1 MKVRNGYVSNSSSSS
16 FLCNVCGRMES
27 GYDASPSDFGMMEL
41 QCGHTICEHEKNI
54 DYTLG
59 QMLKSVKKDE
69 QNNEFVEILKKEI
82 EKFGEDAKPSMEFD
96 SEFLAQMEEIYGSY
110 DMPDFLCPICT
121 MKVIESEN
129 KYKYLLHKFNLK
141 DEDIEKEIKDK
152 YNYLDD
158 FLEDMKG
165 EN

>member
-1 MKVRNGYVSNSSSSS
+1 
-16 FLCNVCGRMES
+16 
-27 GYDASPSDFGMMEL
+27 
-41 QCGHTICEHEKNI
+41 
-54 DYTLG
+54 
-59 QMLKSVKKDE
+59 
-69 QNNEFVEILKKEI
+69 
-82 EKFGEDAKPSMEFD
+82 
-96 SEFLAQMEEIYGSY
+96 
-110 DMPDFLCPICT
+110 